1 LGIPTFW
8 EPDLEKSLKNALT
21 LDLRATVQKD
31 VIKSADAV
39 NVIVGTPM
47 DVHLN
52 PDEVHLGTEIRY
64 APFG

>member
-1 LGIPTFW
+1 MGIPTFW

-39 NVIVGTPM
+39 IVIVGTPM
-47 DVHLN
+47 DVHLY
-52 PDEVHLGTEIRY
+52 PDEVLLGTEIRY